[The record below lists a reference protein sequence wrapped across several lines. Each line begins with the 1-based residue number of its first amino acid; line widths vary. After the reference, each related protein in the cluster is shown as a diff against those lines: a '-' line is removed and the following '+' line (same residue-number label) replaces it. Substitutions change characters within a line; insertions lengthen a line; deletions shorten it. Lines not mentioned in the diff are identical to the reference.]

1 LWECSNVLT
10 QKLVCPEF
18 EAECRLDAGALQC
31 GERAGLVMMGGE
43 YAFLA
48 VQKSGD
54 SFDIVYGTSREENGK
69 KTEDIV
75 TVAKALDGTAASSV
89 TFSLTLMAGPRVHM
103 YYQLGNGIKTEVAQA
118 ASFLPSDHTWVGAKL
133 GLFAVAGTVEA
144 KESDS
149 EGCAAA
155 RGYADFDYIHV
166 KAISADE

>member
-1 LWECSNVLT
+1 
-10 QKLVCPEF
+10 
-18 EAECRLDAGALQC
+18 
-31 GERAGLVMMGGE
+31 
-43 YAFLA
+43 
-48 VQKSGD
+48 
-54 SFDIVYGTSREENGK
+54 
-69 KTEDIV
+69 
-75 TVAKALDGTAASSV
+75 
-89 TFSLTLMAGPRVHM
+89 M